1 MRRCC
6 DYSGRRGGEWATRQD
21 GRSRAAPLRS
31 KISYKKSSHSP
42 TIAFAMVCL
51 TRVLIVVSL
60 LAASA
65 PVYAESE
72 PISLKIF
79 GRPMLGSTG
88 MCTMG
93 WSAESIKKL
102 EKQQEFQKTLSY
114 WCKQNR
120 RAIMP
125 KFRRVFKDHPVSY
138 KVSFEG
144 KSDTGLLRPTA
155 HFSIEAENAAMEIL
169 KKELPFTTPPTDLPY
184 SRGLLIRFTST
195 EMTVALASRKF

>member
-1 MRRCC
+1 MPRKRP
-6 DYSGRRGGEWATRQD
+6 YA
-21 GRSRAAPLRS
+21 S
-31 KISYKKSSHSP
+31 KISYKKSSRLR
-42 TIAFAMVCL
+42 TIAAMFFL
-51 TRVLIVVSL
+51 SRVLIGVLL
-60 LAASA
+60 LAANT

-79 GRPMLGSTG
+79 GRQMIGSTG
-88 MCTMG
+88 VCVLG

-102 EKQQEFQKTLSY
+102 EKQQERQRTLGF

-120 RAIMP
+120 RTIMP
-125 KFRRVFKDHPVSY
+125 KFRQFFKDHPVSY
-138 KVSFEG
+138 TVSFEG

-155 HFSIEAENAAMEIL
+155 HFSVEAENAAMEIL